1 MESREIEEN
10 SHEITAVKWTSF
22 DAAAVIEQKIHG
34 IARNWRKISWKVC
47 SALNIALMLPLLLD
61 QQIHWKR
68 QIHWITNMKKRRD
81 IIQFEIIIIAVFTM
95 EPKYF
100 ESRV

>member
-1 MESREIEEN
+1 MELQEIEEKSCEN
-10 SHEITAVKWTSF
+10 SAVLTKHWFEAATAV
-22 DAAAVIEQKIHG
+22 
-34 IARNWRKISWKVC
+34 
-47 SALNIALMLPLLLD
+47 D
-61 QQIHWKR
+61 QQIHWKKS

-100 ESRV
+100 ESRVYVIFFSKHTKFK